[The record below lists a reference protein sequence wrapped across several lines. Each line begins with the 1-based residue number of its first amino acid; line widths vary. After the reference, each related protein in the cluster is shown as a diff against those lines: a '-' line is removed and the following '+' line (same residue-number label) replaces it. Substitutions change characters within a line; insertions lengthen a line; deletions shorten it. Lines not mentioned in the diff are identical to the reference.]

1 VNDYLNTFLFGIY
14 PYIAIAVFLVGSLAR
29 FETSQYTWKSDSSQF
44 LSKAH
49 LRLGSNLFH
58 LGILGILGGHFVGLL
73 TPMPVWHALGVT
85 PAAKQLLAIVA
96 GGIFGLACLV
106 GLAILIVRRA
116 TTPRVR
122 ATTRTMDW
130 VVLWLL
136 LGQLLLGLASIP
148 VSSGHLDGGEMVKL
162 MTWAQHIVTF
172 QGDAASYVAGTA
184 PVFKLH
190 LVLGL
195 TIFLVFPFSR
205 LVHIWSGF
213 GAAVYLVRAWQLARS
228 R

>member
-1 VNDYLNTFLFGIY
+1 MNDYANTFLFGIY

-29 FETSQYTWKSDSSQF
+29 FETEQYTWKSDSSQF
-44 LSKAH
+44 LSNAQ
-49 LRLGSNLFH
+49 LRLASNLFH
-58 LGILGILGGHFVGLL
+58 LGILGILAGHFVGLL

-85 PAAKQLLAIVA
+85 PAATQMLAIVA
-96 GGIFGLACLV
+96 GGIFGLMCLA
-106 GLAILIVRRA
+106 GLAMLIVRRFA
-116 TTPRVR
+116 VPRVR

-136 LGQLLLGLASIP
+136 LAQLLLGLASIP
-148 VSSGHLDGGEMVKL
+148 VSAGHLDGGEMVKL

-172 QGDAASYVAGTA
+172 QGDAAGYVAGVA

-213 GAAVYLVRAWQLARS
+213 GAAAFLVRAYQIARS